1 MWALAAHTLVAVAVS
16 GLRAAPR
23 PPPRARGAVL
33 RTATTELPEEVLAL
47 APPNPLVLA
56 AVPAWAPPRRQ
67 PDAFERTGMGG
78 GDCHIT
84 ARKTRDWVSSRDSR
98 RELAEE
104 EVETL
109 ARSSSAHGQ
118 SAGSE
123 RSWTHR
129 LTICNGPCSHG
140 GTMQTMP
147 HLQWSERASVS
158 PLPPR
163 ALDG

>member
-1 MWALAAHTLVAVAVS
+1 MTVGPSATRSGAPEREAA
-16 GLRAAPR
+16 
-23 PPPRARGAVL
+23 
-33 RTATTELPEEVLAL
+33 TATSLPA
-47 APPNPLVLA
+47 
-56 AVPAWAPPRRQ
+56 
-67 PDAFERTGMGG
+67 
-78 GDCHIT
+78 
-84 ARKTRDWVSSRDSR
+84 KTRSLTRLAHAGESSM
-98 RELAEE
+98 EE
-104 EVETL
+104 EAETL